1 MVNSILGWNSPKG
14 NYRDRKVQT
23 TSQGNLNVSNGKYL
37 TNCEKVVRVKYSGKV
52 RLCLG
57 VAAVKMMDGRII
69 GKCCQAIDYTGK
81 VIISPEEEEKRIRN
95 EIQRVKGLKGN
106 RTPWIQKIY
115 PPDYDPTDIWEED
128 YISIMQNIGKSI
140 EKRLKKENK

>member
-1 MVNSILGWNSPKG
+1 MHTNVIRIVNVLMLQQNG
-14 NYRDRKVQT
+14 NYSTDR
-23 TSQGNLNVSNGKYL
+23 
-37 TNCEKVVRVKYSGKV
+37 EKMVRVKYSDEV

-57 VAAVKMMDGRII
+57 VAAVEMNGGIT
-69 GKCCQAIDYTGK
+69 GKRCQAIDYTGK

-106 RTPWIQKIY
+106 RPPWIQKSY

-128 YISIMQNIGKSI
+128 YIGIMKNIGKSI
-140 EKRLKKENK
+140 EERLKKEKK

>member
-1 MVNSILGWNSPKG
+1 MKFP
-14 NYRDRKVQT
+14 RDK
-23 TSQGNLNVSNGKYL
+23 QGNLNIINGNYS
-37 TNCEKVVRVKYSGKV
+37 TNREKMVRVKYSDEV

-57 VAAVKMMDGRII
+57 VAAVEMNGGIT
-69 GKCCQAIDYTGK
+69 GKHCQAIDYTGK

-106 RTPWIQKIY
+106 RPPWIQKSH

-128 YISIMQNIGKSI
+128 YIGIMKNIGKSI
-140 EKRLKKENK
+140 EERLKKEKNRKSKRFSEIECKN

>member
-1 MVNSILGWNSPKG
+1 MPININEENRI
-14 NYRDRKVQT
+14 NYNRR
-23 TSQGNLNVSNGKYL
+23 
-37 TNCEKVVRVKYSGKV
+37 EKLVKVKYSDEV

-69 GKCCQAIDYTGK
+69 GKRCQAIDYTGK

-106 RTPWIQKIY
+106 RPPWIQKSY

-128 YISIMQNIGKSI
+128 CIGFIKNIGKSI